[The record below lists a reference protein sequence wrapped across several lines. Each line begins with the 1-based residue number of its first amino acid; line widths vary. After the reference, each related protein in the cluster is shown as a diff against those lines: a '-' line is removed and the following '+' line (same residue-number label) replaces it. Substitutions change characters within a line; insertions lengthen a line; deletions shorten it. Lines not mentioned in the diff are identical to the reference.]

1 MIGRLTPQERIR
13 IVKNLFKKA
22 KALPGLTQAQRK
34 EARRHGW
41 NLMAINLMEA
51 KRNQENPTP
60 PSAMSD
66 RQYLV
71 LPQNNMPLNRL
82 AHHWLM
88 KARATEAQPHYLHLL
103 NLASWGLENGVQGE
117 WPAGD
122 RAALAE
128 QVSLLFGWKAED
140 VLGWLTEHPDGP
152 EDRSEQEANL
162 LNEIKT
168 ADSPEQAAA
177 RLLSTIYSRQVSACP
192 MLQPAASELS

>member
-1 MIGRLTPQERIR
+1 LTPQERIR
-13 IVKNLFKKA
+13 IAKSLFKKA

-88 KARATEAQPHYLHLL
+88 KARTTEAQPHYLHLL
-103 NLASWGLENGVQGE
+103 SLASWGLDQRVEGE
-117 WPAGD
+117 WPEENLY
-122 RAALAE
+122 ALQE
-128 QVSLLFGWKAED
+128 QVNLLFGWKAED
-140 VLGWLTEHPDGP
+140 VLEWLTENPDGP
-152 EDRSEQEANL
+152 ESDDQEANL
-162 LNEIKT
+162 LNDLKT
-168 ADSPEQAAA
+168 ANGPEQAAA
-177 RLLSTIYSRQVSACP
+177 LVLSTIYSRQKSENSA
-192 MLQPAASELS
+192 L